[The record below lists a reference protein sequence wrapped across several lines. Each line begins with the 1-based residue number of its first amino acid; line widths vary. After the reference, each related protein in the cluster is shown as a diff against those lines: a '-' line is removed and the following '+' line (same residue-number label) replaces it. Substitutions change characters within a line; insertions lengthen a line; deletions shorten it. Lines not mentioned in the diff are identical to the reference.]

1 MDITEKIFGA
11 GVEKVEATTSGVTTA
26 GRVLGR
32 GFFAAGVVMTFNSEY
47 QKADAALKE
56 QEPGLSDGER
66 FARAGEKATART
78 GGQVVGAA
86 LAGAAVGSLLP
97 VGGTAVGFAV
107 GLGVGAAMTFI
118 HFGDGKSLG
127 DWTGDTGEEIWNVG
141 KKIGK
146 EFFKGIKGLFG

>member
-107 GLGVGAAMTFI
+107 GLGVGAAMTFVQI
-118 HFGDGKSLG
+118 GGKNLG
-127 DWTGDTGEEIWNVG
+127 DWTGDVGEGIWNGLKGTGEGIFN
-141 KKIGK
+141 
-146 EFFKGIKGLFG
+146 GIKGLFG